1 MVRTQLRQELIDAG
15 AALVRKLDESGLPPD
30 AAFWFYF
37 TDAQAWKLVLAE
49 VKVGRDGPKEV
60 YRRIQRLLG
69 KEPKQ
74 FAALSL
80 DDVTLVKPDALV
92 VNLLRTALRTSL
104 RTGPGISGLRFS
116 NNAIDGTVIED
127 AYIYRLG

>member
-1 MVRTQLRQELIDAG
+1 MVGTQLRQELIDAG
-15 AALVRKLDESGLPPD
+15 AALVRMLDENGLQPD

-37 TDAQAWKLVLAE
+37 PDAQAWKLVLAE
-49 VKVGRDGPKEV
+49 VKVGKDGPKEV

-69 KEPKQ
+69 REPEQ

-80 DDVTLVKPDALV
+80 DDVTVAKPDAPL
-92 VNLLRTALRTSL
+92 VNLLRTALRT
-104 RTGPGISGLRFS
+104 GPGIISGIRFS
-116 NNAIDGTVIED
+116 NNVINGTVIED

>member
-1 MVRTQLRQELIDAG
+1 MVGTQLRQELIDAG
-15 AALVRKLDESGLPPD
+15 AALVRKLDESGLQPD

-37 TDAQAWKLVLAE
+37 PDAQAWKLVLAE

-74 FAALSL
+74 FGALSL
-80 DDVTLVKPDALV
+80 DDVTLAKPDAPL
-92 VNLLRTALRTSL
+92 VNLLRTTL
-104 RTGPGISGLRFS
+104 RTGPGISG
-116 NNAIDGTVIED
+116 
-127 AYIYRLG
+127 